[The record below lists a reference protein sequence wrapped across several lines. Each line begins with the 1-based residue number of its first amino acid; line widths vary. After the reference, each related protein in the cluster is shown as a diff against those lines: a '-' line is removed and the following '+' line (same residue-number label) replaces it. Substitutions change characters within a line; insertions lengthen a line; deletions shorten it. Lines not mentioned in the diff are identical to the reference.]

1 MFMNKKHLFIFNLE
15 TNLDNPVLA
24 FTHDWVTSFAKEVEC
39 VHVYSTHVG
48 SFNLPKNVD
57 VHELGGG
64 SIAKKLRAILGLC
77 KAAFLIYKFRK
88 DSIVFHHMSARTAVF
103 PGILIRMWGIPQGLW
118 YSHSANPLSLRL
130 AARIVNSIVT
140 STEGTAPIK
149 SPKVLYVGHGLDMSN
164 AVQVFNNA
172 STDRHGIVSLGRVAR
187 VKNLDKLLFSLT
199 KVVSKSS
206 VTFVGPSETNQEIE
220 AELREIA
227 TANGTSLE
235 ILPPVEHSKV
245 LKKLAEFSIYY
256 SGTPK
261 SVDKATIEAASVGCY
276 IVTTEGAAKELTGM
290 DLVWKGLKEPSDLS
304 IGEQVE
310 ILNNLSPNQAAKM
323 RRLLHEQSM
332 KKNEVSSTTR
342 LILSRILSS
351 KP

>member
-1 MFMNKKHLFIFNLE
+1 MNKKHLFIFNLE

-24 FTHDWVTSFAKEVEC
+24 FTHDWIASFANEVEC

-48 SFNLPKNVD
+48 KFDLPKNVD

-64 SIAKKLRAILGLC
+64 SLTKKVRAILRLC
-77 KAAFLIYKFRK
+77 QVAFSISKLRK

-103 PGILIRMWGIPQGLW
+103 PGILIRIWGVPQGLW

-130 AARIVNSIVT
+130 ATRIVSAIVT
-140 STEGTAPIK
+140 STEGAVPIK
-149 SPKVLYVGHGLDMSN
+149 SPKVSYVGHGLDMSK
-164 AVQVFNNA
+164 AIQVFDQA
-172 STDRHGIVSLGRVAR
+172 SKSRDGIVSLGRVAR
-187 VKNLDKLLFSLT
+187 VKNLDKLLFSL
-199 KVVSKSS
+199 SNNLGRFS
-206 VTFVGPSETNQEIE
+206 VTFIGPSEAGGVVET
-220 AELREIA
+220 ELREIA
-227 TANGTSLE
+227 VKNGITLE
-235 ILPPVEHSKV
+235 ILPPIEHSKV

-290 DLVWKGLKEPSDLS
+290 NLVWEELKEPNHLS
-304 IGEQVE
+304 IGEQVRV
-310 ILNNLSPNQAAKM
+310 LNNLLPSQEAKM
-323 RRLLHEQSM
+323 RRLLHEKAM

-342 LILSRILSS
+342 VILSKILSS